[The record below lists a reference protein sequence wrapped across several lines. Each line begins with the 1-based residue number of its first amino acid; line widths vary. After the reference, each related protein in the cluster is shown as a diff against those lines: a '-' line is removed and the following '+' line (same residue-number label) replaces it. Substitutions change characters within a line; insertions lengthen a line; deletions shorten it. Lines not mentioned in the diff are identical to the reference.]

1 MAQVTKGKRITMTVT
16 GKQLEILNRIAES
29 MGLDAGD
36 VARDIVKQTVDG
48 IGEIFEGVSDSEF
61 AIRKLYRMAFSK
73 MNESFEE
80 LESLSK

>member
-1 MAQVTKGKRITMTVT
+1 MAQITKGKRITMTVT

-29 MGLDAGD
+29 MGLEAGD

>member
-1 MAQVTKGKRITMTVT
+1 MAQITKGKRITMTIT
-16 GKQLEILNRIAES
+16 GKQLEILNLIAES
-29 MGLDAGD
+29 MGLEAGD

-61 AIRKLYRMAFSK
+61 AVRRLYRMAFSK